1 MRLSSKSEAS
11 TRTYGSVSLCISLQP
26 CHPEI
31 QTSKSLVGLLFMC
44 VSRSLWKFCS
54 DTCNVNITWWSRG
67 GTSRPAPHFTLLL
80 GGNLLEHCTC
90 SECGGDVRII
100 PKALASLAGQALA
113 SIEDPAVIKKIL
125 DYLDD
130 NTPCITTALQPEC
143 RAPPLAEL
151 LESF

>member
-1 MRLSSKSEAS
+1 MERADYNGVFAPNSKYRSLVTPARRGKGNKSKATNETQDQTPAEKRGSMTWAMRLKRVFGIDIE
-11 TRTYGSVSLCISLQP
+11 
-26 CHPEI
+26 
-31 QTSKSLVGLLFMC
+31 
-44 VSRSLWKFCS
+44 
-54 DTCNVNITWWSRG
+54 
-67 GTSRPAPHFTLLL
+67 
-80 GGNLLEHCTC
+80 TC

-100 PKALASLAGQALA
+100 A

>member
-1 MRLSSKSEAS
+1 MTWAIRLKRVFGIDIE
-11 TRTYGSVSLCISLQP
+11 
-26 CHPEI
+26 
-31 QTSKSLVGLLFMC
+31 
-44 VSRSLWKFCS
+44 
-54 DTCNVNITWWSRG
+54 
-67 GTSRPAPHFTLLL
+67 
-80 GGNLLEHCTC
+80 TC

-100 PKALASLAGQALA
+100 A

>member
-1 MRLSSKSEAS
+1 MTWAMRLK
-11 TRTYGSVSLCISLQP
+11 RVFGI
-26 CHPEI
+26 
-31 QTSKSLVGLLFMC
+31 
-44 VSRSLWKFCS
+44 
-54 DTCNVNITWWSRG
+54 NI
-67 GTSRPAPHFTLLL
+67 
-80 GGNLLEHCTC
+80 ETC